1 MKPSVGEVMA
11 AVHTYT
17 NTLLSA
23 NREDPEWWTRQEKS
37 PVDTAIVNV
46 RRMVERL
53 SDGEHESWYCTCPE
67 PEWWLDERSDGAP
80 WKACEICGK
89 GQSEADAVRAYEDA
103 MSAAADDTVKASR
116 E

>member
-17 NTLLSA
+17 NTLLKE
-23 NREDPEWWTRQEKS
+23 NRENPEWFMKMEEKS
-37 PVDTAIVNV
+37 PVEDAILNV

-53 SDGEHESWYCTCPE
+53 SDGEPDSWYCTCPE
-67 PEWWLDERSDGAP
+67 PEWWLSERSDGTP

-89 GQSEADAVRAYEDA
+89 GQSETDAVRAYEDA
-103 MSAAADDTVKASR
+103 MSERADDAWKR
-116 E
+116 